1 MKLAAIQR
9 FDNAVALIRRGVR
22 LSIVS
27 RITGIHL
34 KLLRSLHREIHGR
47 GATSGQMPSTSSIL
61 ATRSAQA
68 TASVLAEI
76 YRSAGGSS
84 IYDQIDMTALLT
96 AHDLYRELME
106 TAVPPTSPV
115 KLLDITQAWI
125 IARYIRTGAV
135 YFQKCRH
142 CHIQFL
148 SAADAR
154 SPVGCPIC
162 ALKRQESTKR
172 STSRNKD
179 NP

>member
-1 MKLAAIQR
+1 MKLAALQR
-9 FDNAVALIRRGVR
+9 FDNAVTLIRRGMR
-22 LSIVS
+22 ISIVS

-34 KLLRSLHREIHGR
+34 KLLRSLHREIRGHGPS
-47 GATSGQMPSTSSIL
+47 AGQMPSTSGIL

-84 IYDQIDMTALLT
+84 IYDHIDMTALLT
-96 AHDLYRELME
+96 AHDLYRELLE
-106 TAVPPTSPV
+106 VAVPSASPV
-115 KLLDITQAWI
+115 KPLDITLAWI
-125 IARYIRTGAV
+125 IARDIQTGAV
-135 YFQKCRH
+135 YFQECRH

-154 SPVGCPIC
+154 SPPGCPIC
-162 ALKRQESTKR
+162 ALKRQESAKR